1 MLGVLTAPGLQMLL
15 DGSVSSVVLEG
26 LQPLTQYSVQVYS
39 VLNQISSEPLA
50 GTETTCEL
58 PSPDPASSSS
68 QAPPP
73 HSPFSIFCC
82 CPPSPVALPTVT
94 DLRVFDETSTTMKVM
109 WAEPV
114 GGASGYT
121 LRYRALNTVQPEPE
135 KEVKSPAERFP
146 ARPAGGSVVLPAL
159 QSATEG
165 AGNRLA

>member
-1 MLGVLTAPGLQMLL
+1 M
-15 DGSVSSVVLEG
+15 SSVVLPG
-26 LQPLTQYSVQVYS
+26 LQALTQYSVQVYS

-73 HSPFSIFCC
+73 HSPF
-82 CPPSPVALPTVT
+82 PPPVALPTVT
-94 DLRVFDETSTTMKVM
+94 DLKVFDETSTTMKVR
-109 WAEPV
+109 WVEPV

-121 LRYRALNTVQPEPE
+121 LRYRALNAVQPEPE

-146 ARPAGGSVVLPAL
+146 ARPAGGSVVL
-159 QSATEG
+159 
-165 AGNRLA
+165 LAERHRGSRKRASVA

>member
-15 DGSVSSVVLEG
+15 DGSVSSAVLEG

-68 QAPPP
+68 QTPPP

-82 CPPSPVALPTVT
+82 PLPHPPVALPTVT
-94 DLRVFDETSTTMKVM
+94 DLRVFDETSTTMKVT

-135 KEVKSPAERFP
+135 KEVKSRAQRFP

-165 AGNRLA
+165 NGLA